1 MTVSQTDM
9 QFMFEFGFL
18 MCLVLIVVLAL
29 VLAKEIM
36 ELATMM
42 QQNKNYKKIKAELK
56 AVKKARTQE
65 LKEFL
70 NLKES
75 KKENIACTED
85 DVAFL
90 YEGEEDGR
98 PR

>member
-1 MTVSQTDM
+1 MNTVADL
-9 QFMFEFGFL
+9 EIVLEVAFL
-18 MCLVLIVVLAL
+18 MTLVLIVILAL

-42 QQNKNYKKIKAELK
+42 QNNKKYKQLKSELK
-56 AVKKARTQE
+56 AIKKARTQE

-70 NLKES
+70 NLEAS
-75 KKENIACTED
+75 KKENITCTED

-90 YEGEEDGR
+90 YEGDEDGR